1 MAIISVYS
9 YIDTILSHS
18 HFCDKKIE
26 IKRDRL
32 ARSLQYGNS
41 SAQPGIKIP
50 RDKLTNPVIRS
61 LAQGAMNQSPW
72 NLETRVLH
80 AAKGS

>member
-1 MAIISVYS
+1 MAVISVYL
-9 YIDTILSHS
+9 YIDTILNHS

-32 ARSLQYGNS
+32 ALSLRYGNS

-50 RDKLTNPVIRS
+50 RDKVTNPVIRS

-72 NLETRVLH
+72 NLETQMLH
-80 AAKGS
+80 VAKGS